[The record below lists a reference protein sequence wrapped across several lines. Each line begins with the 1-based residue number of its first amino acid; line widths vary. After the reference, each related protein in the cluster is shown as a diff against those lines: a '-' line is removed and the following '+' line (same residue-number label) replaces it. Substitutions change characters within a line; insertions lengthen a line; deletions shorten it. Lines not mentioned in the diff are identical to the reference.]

1 VKRSD
6 LPYYIRARRHGARYA
21 RKLIE
26 EAARE
31 GVRLS
36 LAFAV
41 VDQETGGTFR
51 NVYGH
56 DAVRNPIKSPP
67 GGLRNVTR
75 RNYRKYLRYRKAG
88 LGMQGVGPMQ
98 LTWWATQDL
107 ADHEGGCWRPRF
119 NIRIG
124 LRQLHDNIAAHGQH
138 AGIAAYNGSGPAAER
153 YAASVEQKQQKWH
166 RILTGGKA

>member
-6 LPYYIRARRHGARYA
+6 LPYYLRARRHGARYA

-36 LAFAV
+36 LAFAICE
-41 VDQETGGTFR
+41 QETGFR
-51 NVYGH
+51 NVFGH
-56 DAVRNPIKSPP
+56 DPTIYVGA
-67 GGLRNVTR
+67 GQVTK
-75 RNYRKYLRYRKAG
+75 RKYLAYKRARG
-88 LGMQGVGPMQ
+88 TRRMQGVGPMQ

-124 LRQLHDNIAAHGQH
+124 LRQLHDNIATHGQH